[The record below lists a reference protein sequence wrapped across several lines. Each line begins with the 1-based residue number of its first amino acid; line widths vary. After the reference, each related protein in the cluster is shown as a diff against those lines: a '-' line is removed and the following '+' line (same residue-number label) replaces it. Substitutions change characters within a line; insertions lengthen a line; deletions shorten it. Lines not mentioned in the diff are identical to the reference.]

1 MRKSKR
7 KEKDDPMIGFETKM
21 MLPEP
26 RVVVI
31 SSIASS
37 LSEKF
42 RREGNSGG
50 NGGSNPTQLTKNQA

>member
-1 MRKSKR
+1 
-7 KEKDDPMIGFETKM
+7 MIGFETKM

-26 RVVVI
+26 RVGSSMVI

-42 RREGNSGG
+42 RREDNSGG
-50 NGGSNPTQLTKNQA
+50 DGGSNPTQLTKNQA